1 MALKGEVPD
10 DALIQR
16 LLNGFEYWDLAAIS
30 KPVRRRFYEMARE
43 RQAERL
49 KYAME
54 RATSRARKQF
64 QRMLDDLKTSK
75 SSKTKNDGSMGK
87 FLGTVGEAILD
98 IGLEMFTDAASSNLF
113 VLPVIGPA
121 PTPNPS
127 LPETDIF
134 EWLIKGYE
142 KRGLTP
148 PAYDA
153 LKAGEAQFRN
163 ILKTIK
169 GFQPQITESQE
180 VTDADDGKLAT
191 GAVGIAEQIQMLQ
204 GPEAM
209 YSFVG
214 SYSYH
219 GKRPLSRLVAC
230 SVVSEALEN
239 ILASVT
245 GIDAGGVYESDE
257 KE

>member
-1 MALKGEVPD
+1 
-10 DALIQR
+10 
-16 LLNGFEYWDLAAIS
+16 
-30 KPVRRRFYEMARE
+30 
-43 RQAERL
+43 
-49 KYAME
+49 ME
-54 RATSRARKQF
+54 RATPRARKQF

-98 IGLEMFTDAASSNLF
+98 IGLEMFTDAASCNLL

-142 KRGLTP
+142 KRGLTR

-169 GFQPQITESQE
+169 GRLE
-180 VTDADDGKLAT
+180 ADGKT
-191 GAVGIAEQIQMLQ
+191 FWRE
-204 GPEAM
+204 
-209 YSFVG
+209 
-214 SYSYH
+214 
-219 GKRPLSRLVAC
+219 
-230 SVVSEALEN
+230 
-239 ILASVT
+239 
-245 GIDAGGVYESDE
+245 
-257 KE
+257 